1 MIRFPNLLLLTA
13 MFVGLGGC
21 AAKNIEGGWPSKDA
35 EIAFLRAQ
43 VVALKTNVVDCQQEL
58 DATAGQRA
66 QVRSLEL
73 SLEDCQQSLADG
85 STETALPPAERE
97 EIARSLYDRIEEEL
111 AQGNV
116 EEARSLLDTFM
127 SEYPGGSMARTA
139 QRLHSALEV
148 VGQKAPSLEVEQ
160 WFGGEEGSW
169 GEVTLVVFFEPWC
182 SHCQRE
188 VPSLNAK
195 YLESYQAAGL
205 TLLGLTRLTRGST
218 EQSLRDF
225 ISEKG
230 LGFPIAKEDGAM
242 TRAFAVI
249 GIPAAAI
256 VHDGTIVWRGHPSVL
271 PWAWLDTLL
280 AP

>member
-1 MIRFPNLLLLTA
+1 MLRFPNLLLLTA
-13 MFVGLGGC
+13 MFLGLGGC

-43 VVALKTNVVDCQQEL
+43 VVALESNVGDCQQEL

-73 SLEDCQQSLADG
+73 SLEDCQQSLAD
-85 STETALPPAERE
+85 ETGEPALLPAEKE
-97 EIARSLYDRIEEEL
+97 ALARSIYDQVEEQL
-111 AQGNV
+111 AQANV
-116 EEARSLLDTFM
+116 EEARSLLDKIM
-127 SEYPGGSMARTA
+127 SEYPGGSAARTA
-139 QRLHSALEV
+139 QRLRTALEV
-148 VGQKAPSLEVEQ
+148 IGQPAPTLEVEQ

-169 GEVTLVVFFEPWC
+169 GEVTLAVFFEPWC

-195 YLESYQAAGL
+195 YLESYQEAGL

-218 EQSLRDF
+218 EQALRDF
-225 ISEKG
+225 IAEKD

-242 TRAFAVI
+242 TQAFAVT